1 MKRLSGPVIHSGRT
15 LPFQVAV
22 SAWIDLLGYGK
33 MISEAQFN
41 PLHENSSAAL
51 KRLRTFHEH
60 VAQGSKRSFPTLVIN
75 DGAVAYRD
83 LSLRARSVTH
93 EFVVNSWKV
102 FKAIQEAE
110 QTAGHPGA
118 RMIIAAGFR
127 MRGRRAGMDQSAGH
141 FRDLM
146 ERFQNRQI
154 SATQAIAEA
163 SRIHRTFDVVPQ
175 LQANFAFT
183 KAYVADSDGK
193 AGGLA
198 DPQCF
203 VDLCLF
209 DDPPPPWIELGQSV
223 DWRNQRL
230 GMATTFAPIRDI
242 PSWKHIKGGPIGI
255 RDGLQVARHL
265 TGDQNILR
273 ALQKLPR
280 QSHRS

>member
-1 MKRLSGPVIHSGRT
+1 MKRISGPVSRSGRT

-41 PLHENSSAAL
+41 PLHEKSAAAL
-51 KRLRTFHEH
+51 KRLRTFHER
-60 VAQGSKRSFPTLVIN
+60 VAQGSKRSFPTLVVN

-93 EFVVNSWKV
+93 DFVVNAWNV
-102 FKAIQEAE
+102 FKAIQDAE
-110 QTAGHPGA
+110 RTAGHPGA
-118 RMIIAAGFR
+118 RMVIAAGFR

-154 SATQAIAEA
+154 SAKQAIAEA
-163 SRIHRTFDVVPQ
+163 SRIQRTFDVIPQ

-193 AGGLA
+193 AGGLEG
-198 DPQCF
+198 PQCF

-209 DDPPPPWIELGQSV
+209 DDPLPPWIELGPSIS
-223 DWRNQRL
+223 WRNQRL
-230 GMATTFAPIRDI
+230 GLATTFAAIQDI
-242 PSWKHIKGGPIGI
+242 PSCKHTGGGPIGI

-265 TGDQNILR
+265 TGDQNVLQ
-273 ALQKLPR
+273 ALHKLPR